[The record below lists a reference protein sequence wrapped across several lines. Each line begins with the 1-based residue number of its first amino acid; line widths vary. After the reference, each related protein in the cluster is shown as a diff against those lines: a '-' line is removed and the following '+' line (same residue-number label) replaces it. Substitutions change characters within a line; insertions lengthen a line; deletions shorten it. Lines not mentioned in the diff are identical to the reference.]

1 MAKVTVIP
9 STINPLT
16 QMPLDQISVKK
27 VAAYARVST
36 NSDEQYTSYEAQV
49 NYYRKFIQNRP
60 DWEYTNVYA
69 DEGISGTNTKRRAGF
84 NKMINDALNGKINL
98 IITKSISRFARNTLD
113 TISYVR
119 KLKDNGIEVFFE
131 KENLWT
137 LDPKSELILTI
148 MASIAQEES
157 RSISQNVTW
166 GKRVGFQQGKV
177 SFAYKT
183 FLGYKKED
191 DKIVIDEDQAVIV
204 RMIYKMFL
212 VEGKTAT
219 GIANYL
225 KSKHIKTP
233 TGKAANWTKNTVN
246 SILTNEKYK
255 GDALLQKTYTENYL
269 DHKIVKNNGQIPQ
282 YYVENNHPAIIDRD
296 MWEQVQ
302 IELERRERIGAQYSS
317 SDVFASKL
325 ICEDCGGFY
334 GKKKW
339 HSNSKYSRFVYQ
351 CNNKFHK
358 HKEKC
363 LTPNLKE
370 DDIKIKFLK
379 AYNLVMEDKR
389 RIIQDSEEIIELLT
403 DTTKIDDE
411 IRDLDDE
418 LFITS
423 ELVSKMVNENSKTS
437 DSIENYNKKYEELSS
452 RYEKLQAKR
461 EELLKQRNDK
471 QGQALR
477 MKAFIASISE
487 SEDELSDW
495 NERIWML
502 LVDRA
507 TVHRDSSITFMFHNG
522 VESKIR

>member
-9 STINPLT
+9 STINPIT
-16 QMPLDQISVKK
+16 QMPINMTTTKK

-49 NYYRKFIQNRP
+49 NYYQKFIEDRL
-60 DWEYTNVYA
+60 DWEYTKVYA
-69 DEGISGTNTKRRAGF
+69 DEGISGTSTKRRVGF
-84 NKMINDALNGKINL
+84 NEMIKDALGGKIHL

-166 GKRVGFQQGKV
+166 GKRVGFQEGKV
-177 SFAYKT
+177 SFAYKN
-183 FLGYKKED
+183 FMGYKKED

-204 RMIYKMFL
+204 ELIYRMFL
-212 VEGKTAT
+212 VEGKTASA
-219 GIANYL
+219 IAKYL
-225 KSKHIKTP
+225 KSNRIKTP
-233 TGKAANWTKNTVN
+233 NGKTFNWTTNTVT

-255 GDALLQKTYTENYL
+255 GDALLQKSYTENYL
-269 DHKIVKNNGQIPQ
+269 DHKMVKNNGQIPQ
-282 YYVENNHPAIIDRD
+282 YYVENNHPAIIERD
-296 MWEQVQ
+296 MWELVQ
-302 IELERRERIGAQYSS
+302 IELARRSDIGVQYSS
-317 SDVFASKL
+317 SDEFAAKL

-339 HSNSKYSRFVYQ
+339 HSNSKYSRFIYQ

-363 LTPNLKE
+363 HTPNLKAE
-370 DDIKIKFLK
+370 DIKHKFIE
-379 AYNLVMEDKR
+379 AYKITMEDKER
-389 RIIQDSEEIIELLT
+389 MIEDAHEVIKLLT
-403 DTTKIDDE
+403 DTSKLDKDISKVNDD
-411 IRDLDDE
+411 LT
-418 LFITS
+418 LTF
-423 ELVSKMVNENSKTS
+423 ELVNILIKENSKTS
-437 DSIENYNKKYEELSS
+437 MDLEDYNKKYQELT
-452 RYEKLQAKR
+452 EKHDKLLKKQ
-461 EELLKQRNDK
+461 EELLKAKSLKEN
-471 QGQALR
+471 QAIK
-477 MKAFIASISE
+477 MKAFINNLNQSVDKL
-487 SEDELSDW
+487 DEW

-502 LVDRA
+502 LVESAIVHKDKKISFKLNNGEEV
-507 TVHRDSSITFMFHNG
+507 TV
-522 VESKIR
+522 